1 MTDLFAPVVQLYA
14 LGGPVVG
21 LLLALSVVAGAV
33 LIAKFWQFWGLFRA
47 ERLLAQGADA
57 LRAGDVARVRG
68 MWTGGAVLARDLAPL
83 VGSGLSAQ
91 DIRDSG
97 AARIAARVTR
107 LGSGLRVLESIA
119 QAAPLIG
126 LFGTVLGMIDAFR
139 AVEAAGAQVNPADL
153 AGGIWVALATTAAG
167 LAVALPV
174 QVLLSVLDGRLERA
188 EAAARAALDAVALA
202 ARGARGEQSGGASH
216 G

>member
-1 MTDLFAPVVQLYA
+1 MSDLFAPVVALYA

-33 LIAKFWQFWGLFRA
+33 LIAKFWQFRSLARA
-47 ERLLAQGADA
+47 ESLLTQGALA
-57 LRAGDVARVRG
+57 LRAGDKTRAAG
-68 MWTGGAVLARDLAPL
+68 LWAGAPLAGDLADL
-83 VGSGLSAQ
+83 LGMRLSAQ
-91 DIRDSG
+91 EIRASG
-97 AARIAARVTR
+97 AARIAARVAH
-107 LGSGLRVLESIA
+107 LGTGLRALESIA

-188 EAAARAALDAVALA
+188 EASARAALDAVALA
-202 ARGARGEQSGGASH
+202 AQTGDGH